1 MRVEATKPA
10 EQAIAAEPVVVPPEV
25 VAMDD
30 ATSADDD
37 LSPPW
42 DDEPELA
49 VEPQEP
55 EPPVWDDVPME
66 AAPWEGIAAERE
78 PVEAVAEPVAP
89 PAAAIAVEVTPLG
102 DVWHAVVT
110 QLDAAQAITALVR
123 ELALQSQLIAQEA
136 GVWTLRV
143 ERASLNQAVARE
155 RLAKALAQ
163 VTDCTSLQLESGKVT
178 DTPALRNKARAQARQ
193 LQAEAIVA
201 NDPNV
206 QFLQTTFGA
215 TIVPGSIRPV

>member
-1 MRVEATKPA
+1 M
-10 EQAIAAEPVVVPPEV
+10 VPPEA

-30 ATSADDD
+30 ATSAGDD

-42 DDEPELA
+42 DDEPEPA

-66 AAPWEGIAAERE
+66 AAPWEGMAGESE
-78 PVEAVAEPVAP
+78 PVDAVAEPVAP
-89 PAAAIAVEVTPLG
+89 PAAAIAVEATPLG

-193 LQAEAIVA
+193 LHAEAIVA

-206 QFLQTTFGA
+206 QFLQNTFGA